1 MPIHKIRSPFIHPN
15 YTPNKFTRKSRHSA
29 PQPQQGLNFFFS
41 SIIGTETER
50 KLAAMMNRQPQPVK
64 A

>member
-1 MPIHKIRSPFIHPN
+1 MSIHKQNSQFVHPN
-15 YTPNKFTRKSRHSA
+15 YTPNKFPRKARHSA
-29 PQPQQGLNFFFS
+29 PRPQQGLNFFFS